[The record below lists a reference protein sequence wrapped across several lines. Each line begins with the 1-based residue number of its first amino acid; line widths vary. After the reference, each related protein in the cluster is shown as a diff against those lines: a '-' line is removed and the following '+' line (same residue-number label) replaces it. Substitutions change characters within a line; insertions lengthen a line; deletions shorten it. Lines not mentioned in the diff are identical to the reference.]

1 MFKNKTF
8 LIYLT
13 LTVIFVLGLFLRL
26 YSLSSFPV
34 GFHID
39 EASLGYN
46 GYSLLLTGKDD
57 NNNPH
62 PLYVD
67 MFGDYR
73 PSGYHYLTILPI
85 IIFGLTEFSTR
96 LPGALIGSLSIIAL
110 FFFVQVIFK
119 NTKTSLLTTFFLAV
133 APWHV
138 NLSRASDEVIVALF
152 FILIGFCLFFYSLQK
167 QKLKYLIAG
176 VVLMSLS
183 FFFYHTPRVFVPLL
197 FFVLSISLFTII
209 VKTKMSYRIGL
220 IFSFLSISFFAL
232 VLVFSVSGGTGR
244 FSQVNIF
251 NSFETNFFQKQQVQE
266 DAIAKSPYILSRFF
280 HNKITNITF
289 VFISNY

>member
-1 MFKNKTF
+1 MRRFFTSLHILLF
-8 LIYLT
+8 IIT
-13 LTVIFVLGLFLRL
+13 IIAGIFRL
-26 YSLSSFPV
+26 YKLDAYPV

-46 GYSLLLTGKDD
+46 GYSMLKTGKDE

-119 NTKTSLLTTFFLAV
+119 
-133 APWHV
+133 
-138 NLSRASDEVIVALF
+138 
-152 FILIGFCLFFYSLQK
+152 
-167 QKLKYLIAG
+167 
-176 VVLMSLS
+176 
-183 FFFYHTPRVFVPLL
+183 
-197 FFVLSISLFTII
+197 
-209 VKTKMSYRIGL
+209 
-220 IFSFLSISFFAL
+220 
-232 VLVFSVSGGTGR
+232 
-244 FSQVNIF
+244 
-251 NSFETNFFQKQQVQE
+251 
-266 DAIAKSPYILSRFF
+266 
-280 HNKITNITF
+280 
-289 VFISNY
+289 